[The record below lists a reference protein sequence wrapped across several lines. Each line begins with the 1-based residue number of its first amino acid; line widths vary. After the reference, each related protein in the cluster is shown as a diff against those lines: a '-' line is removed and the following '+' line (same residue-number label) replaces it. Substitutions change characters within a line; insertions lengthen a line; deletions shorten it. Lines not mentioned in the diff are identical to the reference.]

1 MALDFDIERLFT
13 KIKVKTLSV
22 DGQIENRLVI
32 QANGV
37 TAIEELTFCKIML
50 FSYIYYHQKVL
61 ITEELIKDYVQALLK
76 LDMIN
81 SYSDFLSLDEASL
94 LSLAKEQGNRKPF
107 PKYGNISLTQLA
119 NSIKNRTLPKRCLE
133 ISQSIVQNIV
143 VDEPGKKKS

>member
-1 MALDFDIERLFT
+1 
-13 KIKVKTLSV
+13 
-22 DGQIENRLVI
+22 
-32 QANGV
+32 
-37 TAIEELTFCKIML
+37 ML

-143 VDEPGKKKS
+143 VDEPGKKEELERIIKISEEKVKKGETILGIVVIIIYRVTLCVYILK